1 MFVMDAPY
9 DPAPTP
15 SLESDTSH
23 GAANFG
29 VLPDLRCAPCSS
41 GAAPASMKRE
51 TPNAGDFAMT
61 TPVRWDVGDAA
72 AATDA
77 LVTAVESVVLGR
89 SAAVELA
96 LAVVISGGHV
106 LLEDAPGTGKTTLA
120 RALANAL
127 GGTFRRVQGTAD
139 LLPADITGSG
149 VWQPA
154 QSSFTFVPG
163 PIFANVVLVDEL
175 NRIPPRSQSAL
186 LEAMDEGAVTVDGV
200 RHALPEP
207 FILIGT
213 QNPYEQ
219 WGTYSLPEGQLDRFT
234 ALIHLGANTDTV
246 EHQIVRE
253 QLAGPTVDD
262 MEPAI
267 TLEQFQALRSASRSV
282 HVAES
287 VLGYAVQLTAQ
298 TRAHPRVALGASTR
312 ATIALVRCAQA
323 RALLTGTAHVRPDD
337 VKALAEPVLAH
348 RLALHPGDS
357 DQTAATD
364 VVAEIVAKTPI
375 PLSGA

>member
-1 MFVMDAPY
+1 VVRYAVLKSRSAGVDEEGDAY
-9 DPAPTP
+9 RGG
-15 SLESDTSH
+15 L
-23 GAANFG
+23 
-29 VLPDLRCAPCSS
+29 
-41 GAAPASMKRE
+41 
-51 TPNAGDFAMT
+51 AMT
-61 TPVRWDVGDAA
+61 TPLRREAGDAA

-77 LVTAVESVVLGR
+77 LVTSVESVVLGR
-89 SAAVELA
+89 PAAVELA
-96 LAVVISGGHV
+96 LAVVISGGHL

-127 GGTFRRVQGTAD
+127 GGSFRRVQGTAD
-139 LLPADITGSG
+139 LLPADITGSA

-154 QSSFTFVPG
+154 QAAFTFVPG

-186 LEAMDEGAVTVDGV
+186 LEAMDEGAVTIDGV

-207 FILIGT
+207 FVLIGT
-213 QNPYEQ
+213 QNPFEQ
-219 WGTYSLPEGQLDRFT
+219 WGTYPLPEGQLDRFT
-234 ALIHLGANTDTV
+234 ALIRLGPNTDTV
-246 EHQIVRE
+246 ECQIVRE

-262 MEPAI
+262 MEPAV
-267 TLEQFQALRSASRSV
+267 TLDQFDALRSASRSV

-287 VLGYAVQLTAQ
+287 VLNYAVQLTGE
-298 TRAHPRVALGASTR
+298 TRVHPRVAHGASTR
-312 ATIALVRCAQA
+312 ATISLVRCAQA
-323 RALLTGTAHVRPDD
+323 RALLTGCAHVRPDD

-348 RLALHPGDS
+348 RLVLH
-357 DQTAATD
+357 AADEDRVAAAD